1 MSKKL
6 PTPKEQPVVITVAMP
21 CHDMCQSLW
30 AHDLAGMLTY
40 TVACLGDKIGI
51 RILMI
56 QNTYIQ
62 KARENLV
69 ETALDQGTHYV
80 LFVDSDMRFPK
91 EALVTLLAH
100 DVDVVGVN
108 YSTRGYPA
116 QFVAIKSRKIPEEY
130 LHGSEHSL
138 RANRHPT
145 LADSTGLEKTHAVGG
160 GLLLM
165 KSQIFDDLPR
175 PWFNTISMADGSV
188 VGEDVHFCR
197 LLEDAGIDVW
207 LDQDLS
213 QKIGHIGQMVF
224 MAEHAEDMWN
234 NQGEYEDGTDNV

>member
-108 YSTRGYPA
+108 YSTRGFPP

-130 LHGSEHSL
+130 LHGSQHSL

-145 LADSTGLEKTHAVGG
+145 LADSTGARLTAMDLQSLQFRADPVSPQTIRFGYRTVNNVNNLVDIETAVS
-160 GLLLM
+160 L
-165 KSQIFDDLPR
+165 R
-175 PWFNTISMADGSV
+175 N
-188 VGEDVHFCR
+188 
-197 LLEDAGIDVW
+197 
-207 LDQDLS
+207 
-213 QKIGHIGQMVF
+213 
-224 MAEHAEDMWN
+224 
-234 NQGEYEDGTDNV
+234 